1 MAGAFT
7 TLKDW
12 SVAFENAAW
21 SLLATYIAGGD
32 GESYR
37 VSAEPCPKHGPGCVQ
52 VIYGMLLDHVAWAG
66 EDPCRLAQRLVA
78 TMLPRPLGPS

>member
-21 SLLATYIAGGD
+21 SLLATYIAGED
-32 GESYR
+32 GESYC
-37 VSAEPCPKHGPGCVQ
+37 VGAEPCPKHGPGCAQ
-52 VIYGMLLDHVAWAG
+52 VVYGMLLDHVEWAG
-66 EDPCRLAQRLVA
+66 EDPSLLAERLVA
-78 TMLPRPLGPS
+78 TMLPWPLGPS